1 MTNRKKRMHWISLA
15 GEGAGVVDEE
25 GAAAED
31 PSEGDGPDQKP
42 SGSCKGPKKNQATT
56 CCSYIYMHACINL
69 CTVDMQVRVQLLTT
83 DVDVAGG
90 RPVILV
96 VDWAA
101 DSLPN

>member
-1 MTNRKKRMHWISLA
+1 ML
-15 GEGAGVVDEE
+15 V
-25 GAAAED
+25 
-31 PSEGDGPDQKP
+31 
-42 SGSCKGPKKNQATT
+42 C
-56 CCSYIYMHACINL
+56 CINL